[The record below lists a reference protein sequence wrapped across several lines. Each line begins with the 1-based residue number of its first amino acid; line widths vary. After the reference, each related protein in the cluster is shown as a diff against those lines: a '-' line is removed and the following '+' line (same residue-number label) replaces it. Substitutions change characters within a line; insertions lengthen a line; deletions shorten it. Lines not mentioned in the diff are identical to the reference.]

1 MEETGALA
9 GKVAVVT
16 GAARN
21 IGREIALALGREGA
35 AVLVNAVS
43 DGQAADTVAGEVT
56 AAGGRG
62 LAHLADI
69 TDEAAA
75 NGMADAAVKA
85 FGRIDILVCNA
96 GIRRQHPFT
105 EVSFAEWR
113 DVLAV
118 SLDGAFL
125 CAKACV
131 PHMIAAGGGAI
142 VALGGSTSHMGT
154 RNRVHVL
161 AAKMGLVGLTRGL
174 AAELGEHGITVNCV
188 APGHIDTVR
197 GASAGQRSAQTTRPI
212 ERMGRADEIA
222 AMVRHL
228 CLPGGAYITG
238 QTIHVNG
245 GLYLG

>member
-21 IGREIALALGREGA
+21 IGREIALALGGEGA
-35 AVLVNAVS
+35 AVLVNALS
-43 DGQAADTVAGEVT
+43 DAKAAETVAGEVT

-62 LAHLADI
+62 LAHLADV

-75 NGMADAAVKA
+75 NGMADATVQA

-125 CAKACV
+125 CAKA
-131 PHMIAAGGGAI
+131 
-142 VALGGSTSHMGT
+142 
-154 RNRVHVL
+154 
-161 AAKMGLVGLTRGL
+161 
-174 AAELGEHGITVNCV
+174 
-188 APGHIDTVR
+188 
-197 GASAGQRSAQTTRPI
+197 
-212 ERMGRADEIA
+212 
-222 AMVRHL
+222 
-228 CLPGGAYITG
+228 
-238 QTIHVNG
+238 
-245 GLYLG
+245 

>member
-21 IGREIALALGREGA
+21 IGREIALALGGEGA
-35 AVLVNAVS
+35 AVLVNALS
-43 DGQAADTVAGEVT
+43 DAKAAGTVAGEVT

-62 LAHLADI
+62 LAHLADV

-75 NGMADAAVKA
+75 NGMADAAVQA

-131 PHMIAAGGGAI
+131 PHMIAGGGGAI
-142 VALGGSTSHMGT
+142 ITLGASTSHMGT

-161 AAKMGLVGLTRGL
+161 AAKMGLVGLTRAL
-174 AAELGEHGITVNCV
+174 ATELGEHGITVNCV

-197 GASAGQRSAQTTRPI
+197 GASAGQRSAQTPRPI
-212 ERMGRADEIA
+212 ERMGRPDEIA

-238 QTIHVNG
+238 CL
-245 GLYLG
+245 LYTF

>member
-21 IGREIALALGREGA
+21 IGREIALALAHEGA
-35 AVLVNAVS
+35 AVVVNAVS

-131 PHMIAAGGGAI
+131 PQMIAAGGGAI
-142 VALGGSTSHMGT
+142 ITLGGSSCHVGT

-212 ERMGRADEIA
+212 ERMGRADEVA

-245 GLYLG
+245 GMYLG